1 MVKMFH
7 NTDIAIIGGGASG
20 LIAAITAKR
29 KNPAL
34 RVTLLEGLDRVGK
47 KLITTGNGRCNITN
61 LDLSLSHFHGENKDF
76 CRYAL
81 SRFGYSAT
89 KDFFESVGV
98 DFVTENNRVYPASLQ
113 ASSVVDALRFECD
126 RLGVETLLSCKIT
139 DIKKSDCFTLFANDK
154 KIIAKAVIVATGLFS
169 GGDKIGSDGSFFR
182 VLKNMGLSSVKATP
196 SLVQLKTETDF
207 VKQLKGIK
215 TDAKATLL
223 KDGKALSENTDEVL
237 FCDYGLSGPA
247 ILQISR
253 ESARDERKYEVSLD
267 LYPDTEKSV
276 LTDRIEKRISLFGNR
291 NLDEFFT
298 GSVNKRLG
306 QVVLK
311 YCGFKLSDPVSSLTK
326 NDASKI
332 ASALKDLRFKVT
344 SNTGFLNSQVTAGG
358 LSTRD
363 FDDKTMMCKKISGL
377 FASGEILDIDGDCG
391 GFNLAWSWASG
402 SLAAE
407 SAVDYI

>member
-1 MVKMFH
+1 MLH

-34 RVTLLEGLDRVGK
+34 RVTVLEGLDRVGK

-76 CRYAL
+76 CRHAL
-81 SRFGYSAT
+81 SRFGYNET
-89 KDFFESVGV
+89 RDFFETIGV
-98 DFVTENNRVYPASLQ
+98 DFVAENDRVYPASLQ

-126 RLGVETLLSCKIT
+126 RLGIETILSCKVT
-139 DIKKSDCFTLFANDK
+139 DIKKTDFFTLFANDK
-154 KIIAKAVIVATGLFS
+154 KIVAKAVIVATGLFS
-169 GGDKIGSDGSFFR
+169 GGEKIGSDGSFFR
-182 VLKNMGLSSVKATP
+182 ILKNIGLSSVKATP

-215 TDAKATLL
+215 VDAKATLL
-223 KDGKALSENTDEVL
+223 KDGKATSENTDEVL

-267 LYPDTEKSV
+267 LYPDTDKSV
-276 LTDRIEKRISLFGNR
+276 LTDRISKRIALFGQR
-291 NLDEFFT
+291 NLEEFFT
-298 GSVNKRLG
+298 GSLNKRLG

-311 YCGFKLSDPVSSLTK
+311 YCGFKLSEAVSTLTFK
-326 NDASKI
+326 DAEKI
-332 ASALKDLRFKVT
+332 ASVLKDFRFKVT

-363 FDDKTMMCKKISGL
+363 FDDKTMMCKKIGGL

-391 GFNLAWSWASG
+391 GFNLAWCWASG

-407 SAVDYI
+407 SAVEYI